1 MLLVLLALLIGT
13 LSGTLVGGLL
23 VLQLLSRNPAEAVP
37 VEPAVSVGPAVDAQ
51 IRRTAVQWAKTHQR
65 PGSESLVAD
74 KLRLV
79 YVLNRR
85 RRQKRRWTR

>member
-13 LSGTLVGGLL
+13 LSGTVVGGLL
-23 VLQLLSRNPAEAVP
+23 VLRLLSRNPAEAVP
-37 VEPAVSVGPAVDAQ
+37 IEPVSVGPAVDAQ
-51 IRRTAVQWAKTHQR
+51 IKRTAVQWAKTHQR

-85 RRQKRRWTR
+85 RRQRRWTR